1 MKGKSA
7 NDYLNKR
14 KVFIHLFTYIYTYIF
29 IRRNIFIILRRRIIF
44 IIFIRR
50 KILIYVIIYIITK
63 QNIHIENIK
72 KNIKRKHKYV
82 HHAYTYFILLNIY
95 ILYIIAQ
102 FISSDS
108 LVGCK

>member
-7 NDYLNKR
+7 NDYINKR

-29 IRRNIFIILRRRIIF
+29 IQ
-44 IIFIRR
+44 R
-50 KILIYVIIYIITK
+50 KILIYVIIYIIKK

-82 HHAYTYFILLNIY
+82 HHAYTYFILLSIY

-102 FISSDS
+102 FISFDS